1 MTSFRRLSFFLVLTL
16 TSWIGL
22 PLISQAQVK
31 DTTQFHFNNPVNSS
45 KGQINE
51 QSSILLSGS
60 TIAENSPDG
69 SVVGV
74 LRVIN
79 ANTGIS
85 SSSDYRFVLADDAN
99 QSFSLSDSL
108 LIVRNS
114 KNIDYEKHK
123 YFEITVKAIGEN
135 GTSINKTFRISVINV
150 NEPPVNIALSNTK
163 VPENSTGGTVVG
175 SVSGVDPDSADVLTF
190 QIVSNPENYF
200 KIVQK
205 QLVVGDSAH
214 IDYEKTP
221 DLPVTIR
228 ATDRDGLYLDK
239 IFTIR
244 VLNRNDAPT
253 DIALSNSSIDENSP
267 IGTIIGNLSTADEDS
282 GDTHM
287 YKLIDN
293 ANGRFNLNGKELVVA
308 DSAHLDYEADS
319 THTIVVQT
327 TDKGGLSFTK
337 SLVIH
342 VINVNEPPVIKGFR
356 DVVTD
361 EDVPSDT
368 LHFYISDP
376 ETPSGD
382 LHVSAYSSNPDLIDQ
397 NGINLGGTN
406 HDRWMVLAA
415 RHDSSGTAYITYT
428 VSDGVNNSSGTIKL
442 TVEPVNDPPVL
453 ALNKGLTLDE
463 GSGKIIQ
470 IDDLNVTDVDNKPS
484 ELSFTISKNPE
495 HGAIYRD
502 TTRLNPNDVFTEAD
516 LQKGIISY
524 KHDGS
529 ETIRDSLFF
538 KVEDG
543 AGGEINH
550 IPFKITIIPVNDPP
564 VISRI
569 PSLRTLED
577 TPTKPVTFRISD
589 AETPAAYLELSA
601 SSSNNTLLPDSD
613 IVIRGL
619 DKERIITLTP
629 APNQNGTALV
639 TIIVSDGQAHDI
651 SRFFFIV
658 DPVNDPPTV
667 TPIADHETNE
677 DHEAKIKFRISDID
691 TPIDQLEVWA
701 KSSDDEL
708 IPTKD
713 ISFKGHGNKREMIIK
728 PGRDYSGS
736 ANITLFVSDQDS
748 TISTNFN
755 LKVAPVND
763 PPDLFA
769 LYNSD
774 IYVAADSLAI
784 TFHWEQAVDK
794 EKDPVSYILN
804 IKGDQLDTTI
814 SNIYQTEYTFNGKN
828 ILKENDLYDWSV
840 SATDGK
846 DTTTCMMSKDFISPK
861 VPGAPNRFAL
871 SPNYPN
877 PFNPVTTIHY
887 QVPMSSNVTISVYDL
902 LGRKVIDLVNSH
914 KMPGDYQVDW
924 NAAGQASGVYIYQII
939 AISDNGQKKFAET
952 RKMLL
957 VK

>member
-1 MTSFRRLSFFLVLTL
+1 MTSFRRLSIFIVLTL

-22 PLISQAQVK
+22 PLTSQAQVK
-31 DTTQFHFNNPVNSS
+31 DTTQFHFNNPANSS
-45 KGQINE
+45 KIQNTE
-51 QSSILLSGS
+51 QSSILLSGT
-60 TIAENSPDG
+60 TIAENSPEG
-69 SVVGV
+69 TIVGV
-74 LRVIN
+74 LQVIN

-85 SSSDYRFVLADDAN
+85 SSSDYRFVLVDDAN
-99 QSFSLSDSL
+99 QSFSLKDSL

-114 KNIDYEKHK
+114 KNIDYEQHK
-123 YFEITVKAIGEN
+123 YFEVTVRAIGEN
-135 GTSINKTFRISVINV
+135 GTSINKTFRISVINI
-150 NEPPVNIALSNTK
+150 NEPPVNITLSNTT
-163 VPENSTGGTVVG
+163 VPENSAGGTVIG
-175 SVSGVDPDSADVLTF
+175 SISGEDPDSADILTY
-190 QIVSNPENYF
+190 QIVSNPENSF
-200 KIVQK
+200 KIANK

-221 DLPVTIR
+221 ELPVTIR
-228 ATDRDGLYLDK
+228 ATDRGGLYLDK
-239 IFTIR
+239 NFTIK

-267 IGTIIGNLSTADEDS
+267 NGTVIGILSTADEDS
-282 GDTHM
+282 MDTHT

-293 ANGRFNLNGKELVVA
+293 ANGRFALNGKEIVVA

-319 THTIVVQT
+319 THTIIVQT
-327 TDKGGLSFTK
+327 TDKGSLTFTK
-337 SLVIH
+337 SLLIH
-342 VINVNEPPVIKGFR
+342 VLNVNEPPIIKGFR
-356 DVVTD
+356 DIITD
-361 EDVPSDT
+361 EDIPSDT

-376 ETPSGD
+376 ETPAGD

-397 NGINLGGTN
+397 SGIILGGTA
-406 HDRWMVLAA
+406 HDRWMVLASK
-415 RHDSSGTAYITYT
+415 HDSSGTAYITYT
-428 VSDGVNNSSGTIKL
+428 ASDGVNNSSGTLKL

-453 ALNKGLTLDE
+453 ATNNGLTLDE

-470 IDDLNVTDVDNKPS
+470 IDDLSVADVDNKPS
-484 ELSFTISKNPE
+484 ELAFTILKNPE

-516 LQKGIISY
+516 LQKGVISY

-538 KVEDG
+538 RVEDG

-550 IPFKITIIPVNDPP
+550 FPFKITIIPVNDPP

-589 AETPAAYLELSA
+589 AETPAAYLELSS

-629 APNQNGTALV
+629 APNQSGTALV

-667 TPIADHETNE
+667 MPIANQETKE
-677 DHEAKIKFRISDID
+677 DQDAKIKFRISDID
-691 TPIDQLEVWA
+691 TPINQLKVWA

-708 IPTKD
+708 IPNKN
-713 ISFKGHGNKREMIIK
+713 ISFKGHGNKRVMIVK

-736 ANITLFVSDQDS
+736 SNITLFVSDQDS
-748 TISTNFN
+748 TISTDFN
-755 LKVAPVND
+755 LKVDPVND
-763 PPDLFA
+763 PPDLFT
-769 LYNSD
+769 LFNSD
-774 IYVAADSLAI
+774 IYVATDSLTV
-784 TFHWEQAVDK
+784 TFHWEQAIDK

-814 SNIYQTEYTFNGKN
+814 SNIHQTEYTFNGKN
-828 ILKENDLYDWSV
+828 SLKENDLYDWSV

-846 DTTTCMMSKDFISPK
+846 DTTLCMMSKDFISPK

-887 QVPMSSNVTISVYDL
+887 QVPTSSNVSLSVYDL
-902 LGRKVIDLVNSH
+902 LGRKVADLVNSH
-914 KMPGDYQVDW
+914 RMPGDYQVDW
-924 NAAGQASGVYIYQII
+924 NAAGQASGIYIYQII
-939 AISDNGQKKFAET
+939 AISDNGQKRFTET